1 MSILLFIRKVPFLVG
16 ECHAV
21 FGWGGATTN
30 NLSSQM
36 QPEQGS
42 PMKRDSR
49 FDSCT
54 AASFRDNGKIPPDEM
69 ESFAHTNQSESM
81 FFALGSRSEANSV
94 VRDLEINFVAISD
107 DIDDNVFSVAMF
119 GDVMQC
125 FLQDSKQ
132 AERDVSG

>member
-1 MSILLFIRKVPFLVG
+1 
-16 ECHAV
+16 
-21 FGWGGATTN
+21 
-30 NLSSQM
+30 M

-94 VRDLEINFVAISD
+94 VRDLEMNFVAISD
-107 DIDDNVFSVAMF
+107 DIDDNVFLRAHVWRCYVVLPA
-119 GDVMQC
+119 GLETGRARRQ
-125 FLQDSKQ
+125 
-132 AERDVSG
+132 RIGY